1 MRSSLEHKVLEVGEW
16 FVGEQKEET
25 VVKAVVEE
33 DLKITGIG
41 EAPLQTL
48 AARLRNFY
56 LKLDSEKP

>member
-1 MRSSLEHKVLEVGEW
+1 M
-16 FVGEQKEET
+16 
-25 VVKAVVEE
+25 VKAVVEE